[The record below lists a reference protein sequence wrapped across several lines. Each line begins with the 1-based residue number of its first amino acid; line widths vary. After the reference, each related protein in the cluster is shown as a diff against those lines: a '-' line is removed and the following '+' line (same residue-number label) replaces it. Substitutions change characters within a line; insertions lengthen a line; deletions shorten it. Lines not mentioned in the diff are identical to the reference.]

1 MNNPYLLL
9 LVTFALLF
17 SSNLSLST
25 VIPSASLPYY
35 PLEIPSTTPAKFDD
49 NSLKIS
55 EGQIILQSKLQDELE
70 SEITAAQTELNRLS
84 KSLSINFDNQD
95 VGIVYRH
102 LGRSDWSIKFTFG
115 GIVLNT
121 SEDIVF
127 DTQQVFALKK
137 SFEQVKWIEI
147 NGKRYA
153 ATGYMTQIGGMLHA
167 EE

>member
-1 MNNPYLLL
+1 ML

-17 SSNLSLST
+17 SSNLSLAA

-35 PLEIPSTTPAKFDD
+35 PLEIRSTTPANFDD
-49 NSLKIS
+49 NSIKIS
-55 EGQIILQSKLQDELE
+55 EGKIILPESLQDELE

-95 VGIVYRH
+95 IGIVYLH

-121 SEDIVF
+121 SEDIVV
-127 DTQQVFALKK
+127 DTQEVFALKK
-137 SFEQVKWIEI
+137 CFDQVKWIEI
-147 NGKRYA
+147 KGKRYA